1 MIQFTLPLE
10 PRTKKNSQ
18 RIVQR
23 GGRVFILPSAQYKEY
38 EEMCGY
44 YIRHKCEM
52 INHPVN
58 IKCIFYMRT
67 RRKCDLT
74 NLLEAI
80 DDILTHYRVIA
91 DDNYSI
97 VAAHDGSR
105 VYVDKN
111 KPRTEVIIEE
121 VEK

>member
-1 MIQFTLPLE
+1 MIHFTIPLE
-10 PRTKKNSQ
+10 PKTKKNSQ
-18 RIVQR
+18 RIVKAGDR
-23 GGRVFILPSAQYKEY
+23 IMILPSAQYKEY

-44 YIRHKCEM
+44 YIRHKCDM
-52 INHPVN
+52 INRPVN
-58 IKCIFYMRT
+58 IRCIFYMRT

-91 DDNYSI
+91 DDNYNI
-97 VAAHDGSR
+97 VQSHDGSR

-111 KPRTEVIIEE
+111 KPRTEVFIEE